1 MCAASGWGSVGRGS
15 GAGELAGL
23 RGSGSGEAGAR
34 PAGGC
39 APSRFTPGLRT
50 GQSTSSH
57 SAGGVG
63 SLLETGHLVDF
74 AIRNEQHGGDL
85 HENGCFPI
93 RKRVA
98 PCRNHGPGS
107 IPYWKM
113 DH

>member
-1 MCAASGWGSVGRGS
+1 MCPLEVH
-15 GAGELAGL
+15 AGVADRPIELA
-23 RGSGSGEAGAR
+23 
-34 PAGGC
+34 PAG
-39 APSRFTPGLRT
+39 
-50 GQSTSSH
+50 
-57 SAGGVG
+57 GGVG